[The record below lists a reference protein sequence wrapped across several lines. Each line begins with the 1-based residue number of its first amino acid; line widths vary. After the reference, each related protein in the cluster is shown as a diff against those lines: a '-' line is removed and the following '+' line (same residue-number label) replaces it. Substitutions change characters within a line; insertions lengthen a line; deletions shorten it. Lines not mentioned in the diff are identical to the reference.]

1 MACLVS
7 LTIFFAAHLVLCSAQ
22 VCLCEGDELVSE
34 AYKKYLQ
41 LVARVEAFGQ
51 AIRQRYPGQVTCHA
65 GCDGCCYQQFT
76 VFPVEAYHLYQAV
89 VRLTPAVRQRL
100 QQRVREA
107 ADAFRMLD
115 QSSPCVLL
123 EHGRCIL
130 YEGRP
135 LICRLHGYP
144 LYSAMI
150 ERPDGMQ
157 RDCCPLNFSAMALDT
172 LDAQAVF
179 NLDLVNQTLA
189 AINYVFV
196 QEEGPPRQRVTIRQ
210 AVMAALHPGGV
221 VISCGKVR
229 KESYDI

>member
-1 MACLVS
+1 V
-7 LTIFFAAHLVLCSAQ
+7 
-22 VCLCEGDELVSE
+22 GE

-41 LVARVEAFGQ
+41 LVARVEAFGE

-76 VFPVEAYHLYQAV
+76 VFPVEAYHLSQV
-89 VRLTPAVRQRL
+89 VARLTPEARQRL
-100 QQRVREA
+100 QQHVSGT

-115 QSSPCVLL
+115 QPSPCVLL

-130 YEGRP
+130 YEARP

-144 LYSAMI
+144 LYSTMV
-150 ERPDGMQ
+150 ERPAGMQ
-157 RDCCPLNFSAMALDT
+157 RDCCPLNFSAMALDA

-189 AINYVFV
+189 AMNYVFV
-196 QEEGPPRQRVTIRQ
+196 QEEEAPQQRVTIRQ
-210 AVMAALHPGGV
+210 AVMAALKP
-221 VISCGKVR
+221 
-229 KESYDI
+229 